1 MLEYKDPEKLHG
13 AARNYLNG
21 LVQAGLPKEDL
32 MVMVQELPDA
42 TPGDQEQPLERD
54 LETIFP
60 VLREGLIDVPS
71 ACGKYG
77 VSSQAIH
84 AALRRGALT
93 PVGRLQ
99 SANGGPGSVVLNE
112 AELVAQL
119 RGSDSTDN
127 LPIYMELP
135 PGTIDVPT
143 ALRKYNLK
151 QSMLR
156 SWIDKGQVIPV
167 GRLRA
172 PAKGGGY
179 LVLNEAE
186 LQTYIAAPKRRGRP
200 KKPSTKETTS

>member
-13 AARNYLNG
+13 VARNYLNG

-54 LETIFP
+54 LDTIFP

-71 ACGKYG
+71 ACRKYG
-77 VSSQAIH
+77 VSRQALH

-93 PVGRLQ
+93 PKGRLP
-99 SANGGPGSVVLNE
+99 SVNGHPGSVVLHE
-112 AELVAQL
+112 EELIAYV
-119 RGSDSTDN
+119 RGSTAGDN
-127 LPIYMELP
+127 LPMHTELP
-135 PGTIDVPT
+135 DGTIDVPT
-143 ALRKYNLK
+143 ALRKYDLK

-156 SWIDKGQVIPV
+156 AWIDRGHVLPV

-186 LQTYIAAPKRRGRP
+186 LQAYIAAPKHPGGRRKRLIR
-200 KKPSTKETTS
+200 SDNN